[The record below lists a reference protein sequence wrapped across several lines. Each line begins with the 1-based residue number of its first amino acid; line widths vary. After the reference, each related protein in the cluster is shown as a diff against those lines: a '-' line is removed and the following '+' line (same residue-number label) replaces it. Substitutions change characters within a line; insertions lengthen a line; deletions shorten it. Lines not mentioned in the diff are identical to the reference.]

1 MADIV
6 WKDRKRIFC
15 GLPWT
20 FTRYSLTA
28 EKLLVDTG
36 FLSRSEEEVR
46 LYRILDVT
54 LKRGLVQRIFG
65 LDTIHCCTAD
75 KTAPE
80 LDIKNIKQPV
90 SVKEL
95 LSGLIE
101 EERTRKRVSGREFMA
116 GDDLDDDMDDDIG
129 VH

>member
-1 MADIV
+1 MADIL

-20 FTRYSLTA
+20 FTRYSLTC

-36 FLSRSEEEVR
+36 LFSRCEEEVR

-54 LKRGLVQRIFG
+54 LKRGFVQRIFG
-65 LDTIHCCTAD
+65 IGTIHCCTAD

-80 LDIKNIKQPV
+80 LDIKNIKNPV
-90 SVKEL
+90 RVKEL
-95 LSGLIE
+95 LSGLVE
-101 EERTRKRVSGREFMA
+101 EERTRKRVSGREFMM
-116 GDDLDDDMDDDIG
+116 GDDIADDMG
-129 VH
+129 LH

>member
-1 MADIV
+1 MADIL

-20 FTRYSLTA
+20 FTRYSLTG

-36 FLSRSEEEVR
+36 LFSRCEEEVR

-65 LDTIHCCTAD
+65 IGTIHCCTAD

-80 LDIKNIKQPV
+80 LDIKNIKNPV
-90 SVKEL
+90 RVKEL
-95 LSGLIE
+95 LSGLVE
-101 EERTRKRVSGREFMA
+101 EERTRKRVSGREFMM
-116 GDDLDDDMDDDIG
+116 GDDIADDMEL
-129 VH
+129 H

>member
-20 FTRYSLTA
+20 FTRYSLTD

-65 LDTIHCCTAD
+65 LGTIHCCTAD

-116 GDDLDDDMDDDIG
+116 GDDMDDDMDDDIG